1 MVLTPKNKRI
11 AIGLWVLAALLVL
24 WYNAAAV
31 SSLWDRELTAMSPG
45 ARATIAK
52 SQQLQ
57 SRISQGLLAL
67 IDPLQIENIAARIDS
82 RKLKPAP
89 VKKKGVTPPQA
100 ANKRVDPTPEAK
112 VKLPSLDGIIAVYRP
127 ITGETYIAVM
137 DGNALEE
144 QNRINN
150 FVLKKIDAK
159 GVLLSR
165 GAKTW
170 FVPAPQVDYSKDMS
184 MEE

>member
-1 MVLTPKNKRI
+1 MVLTPKNKRL

-45 ARATIAK
+45 TRATITK
-52 SQQLQ
+52 HQQLQ

-67 IDPLQIENIAARIDS
+67 IDPLQIENIAARIDG
-82 RKLKPAP
+82 RRVKTPPPKP
-89 VKKKGVTPPQA
+89 KGVTPPQVV
-100 ANKRVDPTPEAK
+100 NKRVESAPEVK
-112 VKLPSLDGIIAVYRP
+112 VKLPSLDGIIAIYRP
-127 ITGETYIAVM
+127 ITGKAYRAVM
-137 DGNALEE
+137 DGHALEE
-144 QNRINN
+144 QSRINN
-150 FVLKKIDAK
+150 FVIKKIDAK

-165 GAKTW
+165 GSKTW
-170 FVPAPQVDYSKDMS
+170 FVPVPQVDYSKDKS

>member
-1 MVLTPKNKRI
+1 MVLTPKNKRL

-31 SSLWDRELTAMSPG
+31 SSLWDRELSALSPG
-45 ARATIAK
+45 TRATIAK
-52 SQQLQ
+52 HQQLQ

-67 IDPLQIENIAARIDS
+67 IDPLQIENIAARIDG
-82 RKLKPAP
+82 RKVKTPPPKP
-89 VKKKGVTPPQA
+89 KGVTPPRVV
-100 ANKRVDPTPEAK
+100 NKRVEPAPEAV

-127 ITGETYIAVM
+127 VTGTAYIAVM
-137 DGNALEE
+137 DGNTLEE
-144 QNRINN
+144 QSRINN
-150 FVLKKIDAK
+150 FVLKKIDDK

-170 FVPAPQVDYSKDMS
+170 FVPVPQVDYSKDKS
-184 MEE
+184 REE